1 MLCGAAV
8 WRHALQAILANPFLA
23 ADGLFNRQLEGFVFA
38 RSKREDNFE
47 KTLFDPS
54 GSLPAPCAEIVFI
67 RGHHHQMPMVLV
79 VGAVGGWGGYI
90 TKMISDWVIY
100 ELREDWVLI
109 LKAQVEVGG
118 RANSQ
123 IFELEQQKQHHS

>member
-1 MLCGAAV
+1 MCLLFRLSLRTLS
-8 WRHALQAILANPFLA
+8 WLQTAHSIGSWKVSYLRNQ
-23 ADGLFNRQLEGFVFA
+23 R
-38 RSKREDNFE
+38 E
-47 KTLFDPS
+47 KTTSRRRCLTRAAPS
-54 GSLPAPCAEIVFI
+54 PPPEVHAEIVFI

-90 TKMISDWVIY
+90 TKMISDEVIY
-100 ELREDWVLI
+100 ELRENWVLI

-118 RANSQ
+118 RANLQ